1 MFKIGFMKVAFVNI
15 LEYMSFINVR
25 GLQDHELGEL
35 YKVCLLVS
43 TDCHKEIERRQLN
56 DTEVFR
62 QTTMDVEKNE
72 YK

>member
-1 MFKIGFMKVAFVNI
+1 MFKIGFMKIAFVNI

-25 GLQDHELGEL
+25 GLHDHELGEL

-56 DTEVFR
+56 DTKAFK
-62 QTTMDVEKNE
+62 QITMDVEKNE

>member
-1 MFKIGFMKVAFVNI
+1 MFKLGFMKSAFVNI
-15 LEYMSFINVR
+15 LECMSFINVR

-43 TDCHKEIERRQLN
+43 TDCHKEIERRRLN
-56 DTEVFR
+56 DTKAFKQIR
-62 QTTMDVEKNE
+62 MDVEKNE

>member
-1 MFKIGFMKVAFVNI
+1 MFKIGFMKAAFVNI

-25 GLQDHELGEL
+25 SLQDHELGEL

-43 TDCHKEIERRQLN
+43 ADCHKEIERRQIN
-56 DTEVFR
+56 DVKAFR
-62 QTTMDVEKNE
+62 QITIDVEKNE